1 MDALLFFVLLCKL
14 CQLVVGK
21 VLLERLG
28 KLVGA
33 GCLLW
38 TAFDT
43 LQARNCIVDI
53 HAFYKCADAFEIA
66 VATAKEAYVANFAVN
81 NIECDFARAG
91 ASGCVFHSK
100 VPR

>member
-1 MDALLFFVLLCKL
+1 MTLTHQTTN
-14 CQLVVGK
+14 QLVVCK
-21 VLLERLG
+21 VLLERCC

-33 GCLLW
+33 GRLLW

-53 HAFYKCADAFEIA
+53 HTFHKCADTLEVA
-66 VATAKEAYVANFAVN
+66 VASAKERNVANFAIDNV
-81 NIECDFARAG
+81 ECDFARACTF
-91 ASGCVFHSK
+91 GCVFHSK